1 MSYAQGPIQP
11 RLDTTVGGLPYIKTS
26 NNGTTCALGSNEI
39 SMSAPYAIFGATAD
53 SFCKLYATNYFGTR
67 SLQAKNT
74 ISGFYPNFYI
84 SDPTEIKSTWTS
96 FSNITLSGTSDVKYE
111 VVYLFYTSVTAN
123 LDIDGQPVEMNVLT
137 DAEIKI
143 EIKSGGDIVAGNGY
157 YRKLGSII
165 T

>member
-11 RLDTTVGGLPYIKTS
+11 RLDTTVAGLPYIKTS
-26 NNGTTCALGSNEI
+26 SSGTTCALGSNEL
-39 SMSAPYAIFGATAD
+39 SMSAPYAIFGSTAD
-53 SFCKLYATNYFGTR
+53 SFCKLYATNYFGSQ
-67 SLQAKNT
+67 SLQSKNS
-74 ISGFYPNFYI
+74 ISGFYPEFYI
-84 SDPTEIKSTWTS
+84 ASPTEVRSTWIP
-96 FSNITLSGTSDVKYE
+96 FSNITLSGSTSVKYE

-123 LDIDGQPVEMNVLT
+123 LDIDGQPVETNVVT